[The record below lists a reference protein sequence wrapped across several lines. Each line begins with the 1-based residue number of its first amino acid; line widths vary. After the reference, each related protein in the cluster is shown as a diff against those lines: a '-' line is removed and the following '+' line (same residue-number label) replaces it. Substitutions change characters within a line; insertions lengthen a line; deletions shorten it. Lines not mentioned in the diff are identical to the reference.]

1 MCLRL
6 ICNIYTLPHVSG
18 EVLFS
23 KRLSV
28 CLSARSS
35 DMIPVSEVQV
45 PSNMSI
51 ALTLCFLC
59 YLGSSSQCSSV
70 RRKMCQSPNTA
81 TLQYDALFV
90 RIDLHVLC
98 SSICRLPPNRANG
111 VAVFKGSPIRY
122 STPFYEPS
130 RLHRD
135 VAKSDILSET
145 KWRFVHGVHHN
156 YSLICLYD
164 RNTVERYDNH
174 PH

>member
-1 MCLRL
+1 MSL

-23 KRLSV
+23 ERLSV

-35 DMIPVSEVQV
+35 DMIPVLEVQV

-59 YLGSSSQCSSV
+59 YLRSSSQSSSV

-81 TLQYDALFV
+81 TLQDDALFV

-98 SSICRLPPNRANG
+98 SC
-111 VAVFKGSPIRY
+111 VA
-122 STPFYEPS
+122 
-130 RLHRD
+130 L
-135 VAKSDILSET
+135 
-145 KWRFVHGVHHN
+145 FVGF
-156 YSLICLYD
+156 LRIEL
-164 RNTVERYDNH
+164 TE
-174 PH
+174 